1 MRYDDPI
8 KSDALKS
15 MFDEKTV
22 NQESINEL
30 QNTNTTTNK
39 ETGFVSPILLGS
51 LICSLSFVGMVVSYI
66 LYLAVG

>member
-15 MFDEKTV
+15 MFDEKIV

-30 QNTNTTTNK
+30 QTTTDIQSK
-39 ETGFVSPILLGS
+39 ETGFVSPLLLGS
-51 LICSLSFVGMVVSYI
+51 LICSLSFVGMVVAYI